1 MIEVIILLFVY
12 LVGCFTGLYAAS
24 QMEDHIDT
32 NIKENYE
39 SIVKKHYKKKK

>member
-24 QMEDHIDT
+24 QMEDHIELKT
-32 NIKENYE
+32 KETYPDF
-39 SIVKKHYKKKK
+39 VKKHYKKKK